1 MSKAIVMTDSTCGLP
16 AEILAEKNILVV
28 PCRVNVGQAVYRE
41 GVDLTAE
48 ELYRQ
53 MFASQE
59 TPTTSMPAG
68 EDYQAAFQQVVDQG
82 YDQVLGVFVGSAYS
96 GTFNGARLAAQ
107 EYPLEVALVDS
118 GTTSLALGMLAMHGA
133 DLLAQGVPL
142 EEAAAECRRLAEGAE
157 AHALLDTLEYVRRGG
172 RIGRV
177 GELIATML
185 HIKPILRL
193 ARNAA
198 DVVARTRS
206 QKRGIAKLRKT
217 VEEAAPL
224 LGLAMIHT
232 SDSTRELAAQLAEE
246 LGHFVVEGGP
256 VLVAPAGAALAVHTG
271 PGGVAATFL
280 RKL

>member
-1 MSKAIVMTDSTCGLP
+1 MSKTIVMTDSTCGLP
-16 AEILAEKNILVV
+16 AEILAAKNILVA

-68 EDYQAAFQQVVDQG
+68 EDYAAAFQQVVDQG

-107 EYPLEVALVDS
+107 EYPLEVELVDS
-118 GTTSLALGMLAMHGA
+118 GTTSLALGMLAMQGA
-133 DLLAQGVPL
+133 DLLAQGASL
-142 EEAAAECRRLAEGAE
+142 EEAAQACRRLAEGAE

-185 HIKPILRL
+185 NIKPILRL
-193 ARNAA
+193 ARNSA

-206 QKRGIAKLRKT
+206 QKRGLAKLRST
-217 VEEAAPL
+217 AQEAAPL
-224 LGLAMIHT
+224 LGLGLVHT
-232 SDSTRELAAQLAEE
+232 SDSTQALAAQLAEE
-246 LGHFVVEGGP
+246 LAPLVVEGGP
-256 VLVAPAGAALAVHTG
+256 VLVAPASAALAVHTG
-271 PGGVAATFL
+271 PGGVAVTFL
-280 RKL
+280 RQL